1 MIVDDWT
8 QTSHSGE
15 INVPCHEGWFSKDM
29 VAGEIG
35 TIVALEDR
43 SFKDSLTLFDST
55 GLAIQDMA
63 TANIVLEKAI
73 EDGVGLDWSPLD

>member
-1 MIVDDWT
+1 
-8 QTSHSGE
+8 
-15 INVPCHEGWFSKDM
+15 
-29 VAGEIG
+29 
-35 TIVALEDR
+35 LEDN